1 MKHLIEIAGI
11 TILLDPDA
19 LAAVYK
25 ILDTCEHI
33 EQTYKG
39 DNKGN
44 RGSSMQYID
53 EIKPVDPRGW
63 LKTTVMSQDYYD
75 TIKLVAKL
83 NP

>member
-11 TILLDPDA
+11 TLLLDPDA

-25 ILDTCEHI
+25 ILDTGEQI

-39 DNKGN
+39 DGKGN

-75 TIKLVAKL
+75 TLKLVNNL